1 MHPVDRGHTGLL
13 IITHD
18 LLEWKFNSNFAIKLI
33 KYLTSS
39 KYYRKS
45 KFSIQYYAV
54 ISYIFSQF
62 KPSLPACRQLFITHK
77 GWEQRKS
84 IINSSR
90 KEHIFIHI
98 VSIPVRV

>member
-62 KPSLPACRQLFITHK
+62 KPSPALPADNYLLHTK
-77 GWEQRKS
+77 DG
-84 IINSSR
+84 NSV
-90 KEHIFIHI
+90 KA
-98 VSIPVRV
+98 